1 MRPQIL
7 YALFRPVET
16 LTGVGPKIGRLLA
29 GLAGSR
35 VLDLIWHLPGG
46 LVDRRHRPLIGEA
59 EPGAIATLTVQIVA
73 HVPGRGPRRPYR
85 VQCRDESG
93 GVDLVFF
100 HPNVDWLQSTL
111 PIGQTRVVSGRLDVF
126 RDQPQMVHPD
136 WIVEPEA
143 IDKVAVVEPVY
154 PLTAGLQAKSL
165 SRALASALKAVPDLP
180 EWQDPAWLQRQGWPG
195 WRTSVIAAHHPEAEA
210 DLSPTSKARA
220 RLAYDEALAN
230 QLSLFLVR
238 ASHRREPGRAQTA
251 VGTLAARA
259 RDALPFTL
267 TPAQETVLAEILG
280 DLAVPERML
289 RLLQGDV
296 GSGKTVVALLAMLT
310 VVEGGAQAAL
320 MAPTE
325 VLTRQHYETIAPI
338 CARLGVTVGL
348 LTGRDKGKAR
358 SETLARL
365 AGGQIQIVIGT
376 HALIQDGVVFRDLG
390 LAIVDEQH
398 RFGVEQRLRLAD
410 RGRDADVL
418 VMTATPIPRTLQ
430 LTAYGDMDVS
440 KLTGKPPGR
449 RPVDT
454 RALPADRLRDVVDAV
469 SRKIGGTAGAEPA
482 EMPEKV
488 FWVCPLVADTETSDL
503 AAATARAEAL
513 EQVFPGRVA
522 LVHGRMSGADKDAA
536 LARFADGDAAILVA
550 TTVIEVGVD
559 VPAATVIVVEHA
571 ERFGLAQLHQL
582 RGRVGRSDR
591 PGTCLLVY
599 APPLGPTARARLS
612 MLRGTDDGFRI
623 AEEDLRLRGAGEVL
637 GTRQSGL
644 PDFRLLDIAVHG
656 DLLAAARDDAR
667 LILQKDPQLRH
678 DRGEALRILLSLFER
693 EAAMQYLKSG

>member
-16 LTGVGPKIGRLLA
+16 LAGVGPKIGRLLA
-29 GLAGSR
+29 SLAGAR
-35 VLDLIWHLPGG
+35 VLDLIWHLPSG
-46 LVDRRHRPLIGEA
+46 LVDRRYRPTIADAKVGS
-59 EPGAIATLTVQIVA
+59 IATLTVRVA
-73 HVPGRGPRRPYR
+73 AHAPGQGARRPYR
-85 VQCRDESG
+85 VRCRDETG
-93 GVDLVFF
+93 EIDLVFF
-100 HPNVDWLQSTL
+100 HPNAEWLESTL
-111 PIGQTRVVSGRLDVF
+111 PTGQTRVVSGRLETY
-126 RDQPQMVHPD
+126 RDQSQMVHPD
-136 WIVEPEA
+136 WIVAPDA
-143 IDKVAVVEPVY
+143 IDTVAVVEPVY
-154 PLTAGLQAKSL
+154 PLTAGLQPKSL
-165 SRALASALKAVPDLP
+165 SRALASALGTVPDLE
-180 EWQDPAWLQRQGWPG
+180 EWQDAAWLQRNGWSG
-195 WRTSVIAAHHPEAEA
+195 WRASVRAAHHPQAES
-210 DLSPTSKARA
+210 DLSPTSPARA

-230 QLSLFLVR
+230 QLSLLLVR
-238 ASHRREPGRAQTA
+238 SAHRREPGRSRKPA
-251 VGTLAARA
+251 GTLAARA
-259 RDALPFTL
+259 REALPFAL
-267 TPAQETVLAEILG
+267 TPAQETVLADILG
-280 DLAVPERML
+280 DLAAPERML

-310 VVEGGAQAAL
+310 AVEGGAQAAL

-338 CARLGVTVGL
+338 CARLGVTAGL

-358 SETLARL
+358 SEILTRL
-365 AGGQIQIVIGT
+365 AGGQIQVVVGT
-376 HALIQDGVVFRDLG
+376 HALIQDGVSYRDLG
-390 LAIVDEQH
+390 LAVVDEQH

-410 RGRDADVL
+410 RGHQTDVL

-454 RALPADRLRDVVDAV
+454 RAIPVDRLQDVVDAV
-469 SRKIGGTAGAEPA
+469 ARKIGTRPGAGSVR
-482 EMPEKV
+482 EKV

-513 EQVFPGRVA
+513 ERVFPDRVA
-522 LVHGRMSGADKDAA
+522 LVHGRMPGADKDAA
-536 LARFADGDAAILVA
+536 LARFADGSADILVA

-582 RGRVGRSDR
+582 RGRVGRSDL
-591 PGTCLLVY
+591 PGTCLMVY
-599 APPLGPTARARLS
+599 TPPLGPTARARLS
-612 MLRGTDDGFRI
+612 MLRRTDDGFRI

-644 PDFRLLDIAVHG
+644 PAFRLLDIALHA

-667 LILQKDPQLRH
+667 LILQRDPALKAS
-678 DRGEALRILLSLFER
+678 RGQALRILLSLFER
-693 EAAMQYLKSG
+693 ESAMQYLKSG